1 MRSHLNTRVISV
13 AGLLMLLAACMDGA
27 VGPKPS
33 TLPPGAPRPDII
45 MNSVAPDSLSADFTV
60 TPSGGT
66 FILGQHAV
74 VFPANSICD
83 PATTAY
89 GPDQWDVPCT
99 PVDTAVSF
107 HAEIRGDSVGSAIYF
122 TPSVRFVPTDD
133 PNQYVWLLLKVPG
146 AVNTSEPQRFPILW
160 QADGSTESVDEAVS
174 DPTLKTYL
182 YAPGGI
188 VFRRIKHFSVY
199 NAWGQIFAELS
210 DVVPVDY

>member
-1 MRSHLNTRVISV
+1 
-13 AGLLMLLAACMDGA
+13 MLLAACTDRA
-27 VGPKPS
+27 LGPKP

-45 MNSVAPDSLSADFTV
+45 MNVVAPDSMSADFTV

-89 GPDQWDVPCT
+89 GPDQWDQPCT
-99 PVDTAVSF
+99 PVDTAVTF
-107 HAEIRGDSVGSAIYF
+107 HAEIRGDSVGSGIYF
-122 TPSVRFVPTDD
+122 SPSVRFVPTDD

-146 AVNTSEPQRFPILW
+146 ALNTTEPQRFPMMW
-160 QADGSTESVDEAVS
+160 QPDGSTENIDEAAT

-182 YAPGGI
+182 WTGGGI
-188 VFRRIKHFSVY
+188 AFRRIKHFSGY
-199 NAWGQIFAELS
+199 NCWGFTTELS
-210 DVVPVDY
+210 DVVPVEY